1 MKDLD
6 PEGSIQKFLAGGERP
21 DISHIINRKQK
32 PKGKKGPAPMPDKSM
47 KKKILPPAPTS
58 SDFRDDD
65 EDDMEDDVEE
75 DVKEIP
81 PVSKRIPERNIPK
94 RNIPQRNIPQKSVPE
109 KSEAEKS
116 VPEKSV
122 PEENIPEKSVPEES
136 IPEESIPEKSEAEES
151 EASLAVKK
159 TFTLMLGELYD
170 GLEGIVSEGS
180 RIQVIDY
187 LKSRIESIPDPAK
200 KMAVIRKVAEKL
212 GDDDY
217 WVDYAAKLG

>member
-1 MKDLD
+1 
-6 PEGSIQKFLAGGERP
+6 
-21 DISHIINRKQK
+21 
-32 PKGKKGPAPMPDKSM
+32 
-47 KKKILPPAPTS
+47 
-58 SDFRDDD
+58 
-65 EDDMEDDVEE
+65 MEDDVEE

-109 KSEAEKS
+109 KSEVEKSVPEESIPEKS

-122 PEENIPEKSVPEES
+122 
-136 IPEESIPEKSEAEES
+136 PEESIPEKSEAEES